1 MKKMY
6 LWQIGIYGIVAAVAA
21 IFWIQYVV
29 VGAKEVAIRYGYEQ
43 YYFHLFA
50 ARPLLYFALGAL
62 GVTVLQWAGGMLL
75 RRGARPGLPGV
86 GYCPGGV
93 VCRVYP
99 VLAFRTD
106 PTERIP
112 LVDRCIYQH
121 RACAVAGSRHAVC
134 TGLWREPR
142 KGAVNL

>member
-21 IFWIQYVV
+21 IFWIQDVV

-75 RRGARPGLPGV
+75 RRGARRACLVLGI
-86 GYCPGGV
+86 
-93 VCRVYP
+93 
-99 VLAFRTD
+99 VLAVSYAGCILCLLFGQIL
-106 PTERIP
+106 PNGFPWSIAAFINTEHALW
-112 LVDRCIYQH
+112 LVPGALFALGFGES
-121 RACAVAGSRHAVC
+121 RAK
-134 TGLWREPR
+134 EQ
-142 KGAVNL
+142 